1 MDIEQRKQN
10 IGADPKAP
18 IDSTDLSAEELSEL
32 QAYRQEMLA
41 LDEKIGQALAVDV
54 PALSMPELPE
64 IAESSDV
71 VDISSRSKR
80 RFSTPMWLGLAAS
93 AALVAVFAG
102 RLLTPGDETVSI
114 TASALADEVIAHL
127 DYEPYALQV
136 TDVAVSE
143 QRLHSVVNQGGVE
156 INSGI
161 GLVTYAQS
169 CIINGKTVPHLVIQ
183 GKLGPVTLLLMPDEE
198 ISSAVPLSGES
209 IEGVLLP
216 VGSGSI
222 AIIGERDEDLS
233 GIEEQVVD
241 SVKWAI

>member
-1 MDIEQRKQN
+1 MDIEQLKQS
-10 IGADPKAP
+10 IAADPRAP
-18 IDSTDLSAEELSEL
+18 IDSTELTASDLAELE
-32 QAYRQEMLA
+32 AYRQEMLV
-41 LDEKIGQALAVDV
+41 LDDKIGQALQIDV
-54 PALSMPELPE
+54 PALNMPELPDV
-64 IAESSDV
+64 AAGDSDV
-71 VDISSRSKR
+71 VDISSRAKR

-102 RLLTPGDETVSI
+102 RLLTPVDQAYS
-114 TASALADEVIAHL
+114 LAEEVVAHL
-127 DYEPYALQV
+127 DYEPNALEV

-143 QRLHSVVNQGGVE
+143 QRLYSVVSRGGVE
-156 INSGI
+156 IDSAI

-198 ISSAVPLSGES
+198 VDTAVPLSGES
-209 IEGVLLP
+209 IEGVILP

-233 GIEEQVVD
+233 GIEQQVVD